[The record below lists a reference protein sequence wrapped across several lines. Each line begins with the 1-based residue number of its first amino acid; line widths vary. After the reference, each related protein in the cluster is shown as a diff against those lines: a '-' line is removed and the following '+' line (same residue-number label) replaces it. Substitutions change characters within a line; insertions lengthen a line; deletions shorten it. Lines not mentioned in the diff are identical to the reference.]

1 MKKALLILVFALS
14 LLSCSN
20 DDDNNSCQTNK
31 DAINQKY
38 DKQVQQVKD
47 NPGPGG
53 IDYRQIGLLE
63 QERSKKLSEA
73 CN

>member
-1 MKKALLILVFALS
+1 MKKLLLFILVS
-14 LLSCSN
+14 TIMSCSN
-20 DDDNNSCQTNK
+20 DDDSCQANK

-38 DKQVQQVKD
+38 DSQIQKAKD

-53 IDYRQIGLLE
+53 IDYRQIGLLNE
-63 QERSKKLSEA
+63 ERDKKLDSA